1 MASVLWC
8 LLGLLCFSKFSCI
21 LPVLSLLLGERL
33 CLLLGEGLCLLLG
46 SGLWRGPLSGSADLP
61 ANVKLKKRNYS
72 THFTWAVCS
81 LWKTS
86 FWAVMSWAMRSFWAV
101 MPGAMMPGAMMPWA
115 VVSRAM
121 VSWA

>member
-1 MASVLWC
+1 MLWC

-61 ANVKLKKRNYS
+61 ARCKVEKEELFY
-72 THFTWAVCS
+72 TFYLGCVLS
-81 LWKTS
+81 LENFFLGCDVLGYEVFLGCDAWGYDA
-86 FWAVMSWAMRSFWAV
+86 WGHDALDC
-101 MPGAMMPGAMMPWA
+101 G
-115 VVSRAM
+115 VSGYD
-121 VSWA
+121 V